1 MEKIKGSG
9 WLNTERVKRVEVR
22 VRFAPSP
29 TGYLHIGGAR
39 TALFNWLFAR
49 RHGGKFILRIEDTD
63 VDRTVEDS
71 FAQIMRSLRWLGLQW
86 DEGPE
91 VGGPVGP
98 YFQSQRRHLYREFAQ
113 KLVQEGK
120 AYLCYCTPEE
130 LAARR
135 TAALKEGKAPRYE
148 GTCRHLTDAKRRQ
161 LEAEGRSPAIR
172 LLTPDEGVTVVHD
185 LIHGDVSFENALIGD
200 FVIVKS
206 DGFPTYNFAC
216 VVDDALMGITHVVR
230 ADEHLSNTPKQLM
243 IYEALG
249 FKAPIFAH
257 VPMILAPDRSKLS
270 KRHGATSVEEFKE
283 AGYLPE
289 AIVNYLALLGWTP
302 GDNQEIMRLE
312 EMVSRFDL
320 NDVSHNPAIYDIN
333 KLTWLNGHYIRELD
347 LDYVTKSVIPFL
359 QKANYLEPGEVGC
372 EQYERLRKLVSVV
385 RDRTKTLVEMVDA
398 LSYFFQ
404 NELEY
409 DERGVKKF
417 FSRPETVEILVD
429 GMRVLSG
436 LDTWNAA
443 SIEHAYRQLIQ
454 EKGISSSSLF
464 HPTRLAI
471 TGRTVGPGLFDIME
485 LLGKQQT
492 LRRMAEAIE
501 YVESMSTRGVS
512 SQ

>member
-1 MEKIKGSG
+1 M
-9 WLNTERVKRVEVR
+9 EVR

-49 RHGGKFILRIEDTD
+49 HHGGKFILRIEDTD

-71 FAQIMRSLRWLGLQW
+71 FSQIMRSLKWLGLQW

-98 YFQSQRRHLYREFAQ
+98 YFQSQRRHLYHEFAE
-113 KLVQEGK
+113 KLLQQGK

-135 TAALKEGKAPRYE
+135 TEALRQGRAPRYE
-148 GTCRHLTDAKRRQ
+148 GTCRHLTEAEKRR
-161 LEAEGRSPAIR
+161 LESEGRRPAIR
-172 LLTPDEGVTVVHD
+172 LRTPDEGVTVVHD

-216 VVDDALMGITHVVR
+216 VVDDALMGITHVIR

-243 IYEALG
+243 IYQALG
-249 FKAPIFAH
+249 FKVPAFAH

-302 GDNQEIMRLE
+302 GDNQEVMSLE
-312 EMVSRFDL
+312 ELVARFDL
-320 NDVSHNPAIYDIN
+320 KDVSHNPAIYDVN
-333 KLTWLNGHYIRELD
+333 KLTWINGHYIRELD
-347 LDYVTKSVIPFL
+347 VDYITRSLIPFL
-359 QKANYLEPGEVGC
+359 RKANYLESDQPSDEEFV
-372 EQYERLRKLVSVV
+372 RLRKLVSVV
-385 RDRTKTLVEMVDA
+385 RDRAKTLVEMVDA
-398 LSYFFQ
+398 LSYFFR

-409 DERGVKKF
+409 DEKGVKKF
-417 FSRPETVEILVD
+417 FSKPETVELLVD

-436 LDTWNAA
+436 LDTWTAA
-443 SIEHAYRQLIQ
+443 SIEAAYRQLIQ
-454 EKGISSSSLF
+454 KKGISSAALF

-471 TGRTVGPGLFDIME
+471 SGRTIGPGLFDIME

-501 YVESMSTRGVS
+501 YIESMATRTAGA
-512 SQ
+512 Q